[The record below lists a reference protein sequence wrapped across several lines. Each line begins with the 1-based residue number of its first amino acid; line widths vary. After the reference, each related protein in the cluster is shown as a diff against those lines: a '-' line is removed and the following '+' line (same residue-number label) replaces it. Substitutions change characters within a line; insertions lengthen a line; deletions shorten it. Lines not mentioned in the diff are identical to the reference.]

1 MLTLFYAPKACSLAP
16 HILLEESGLPYRAEL
31 VDIFAG
37 EHLRPEYLKL
47 NPRGRVPALR
57 LESGEILTEVTSLL
71 FWISEQV
78 PERGFLPASSV
89 ARARCIELA
98 SLLAS
103 WLHPAFAQIVRP
115 DRYLSEAVD
124 HPRISAMGVRAYLEN
139 LALLNTM
146 LSPSGPFAM
155 GEHFTMCDPYVLVF
169 ARWANDVG
177 LDIGGLQRI
186 RRCVEHTMA
195 RTAVR
200 RTLEVEGLLEASEVR
215 KAG

>member
-78 PERGFLPASSV
+78 PERGFMPASSV

-98 SLLAS
+98 SLL
-103 WLHPAFAQIVRP
+103 
-115 DRYLSEAVD
+115 
-124 HPRISAMGVRAYLEN
+124 
-139 LALLNTM
+139 
-146 LSPSGPFAM
+146 
-155 GEHFTMCDPYVLVF
+155 
-169 ARWANDVG
+169 
-177 LDIGGLQRI
+177 
-186 RRCVEHTMA
+186 
-195 RTAVR
+195 
-200 RTLEVEGLLEASEVR
+200 
-215 KAG
+215 